1 MSKRKPNPR
10 KRYGAPTTAEQ
21 RRIIRNSHYRDRVK
35 KLRPYFGDLFKPKG
49 DGSFDLRK
57 SPDEWSPQ
65 AKAKLTKYWRVI
77 APQIAQKHKARF
89 FRRPDH
95 LKAAIVH
102 TQQEDFLPGQRAALF
117 PVQPKEKLKIK
128 FSRRGRIRVDR
139 QGVGVEKSYFDPQ
152 LMFKDPEA
160 AANEALDRLPEGALR
175 YKIMMGPHESRGTW
189 DRNTIVPA
197 VLWFVSKYE
206 SEEQFDPYD
215 THSRFYTNW
224 LFGLVGYYAR
234 RGSTLDK
241 ILRERRAAR
250 DAEIE
255 ERREMYDEY
264 RKEARDEVRK
274 KKKRKVKKRVRK

>member
-1 MSKRKPNPR
+1 VAKRRKNPR
-10 KRYGAPTTAEQ
+10 SRYGAPTTGEQ
-21 RRIIRNSHYRDRVK
+21 RRLIRNSHYRDRVE
-35 KLRPYFGDLFKPKG
+35 KLRPYFGDLFKAKP
-49 DGSFDLRK
+49 DGSYDLRK
-57 SPDEWSPQ
+57 SPDQWSSQ

-117 PVQPKEKLKIK
+117 PLEAKEKLTIK
-128 FSRRGRIRVDR
+128 FTRRGRIRVDR

-160 AANEALDRLPEGALR
+160 AANDALDRLPDGALR

-189 DRNTIVPA
+189 DRAGIVPA

-224 LFGLVGYYAR
+224 MFGLVGYYAR
-234 RGSTLDK
+234 AGSKLDR
-241 ILRERRAAR
+241 ILRQRRAVR

-255 ERREMYDEY
+255 ARREMYDEY
-264 RKEARDEVRK
+264 RKEARATIRK
-274 KKKRKVKKRVRK
+274 KKKQRKKRAKK